1 MDNAAQRM
9 RSDTRLA
16 PVIYTIGL
24 GNPATGEEPDEVLM
38 RRMSNDPTSPI
49 YDNTKQDGLYVF
61 AANSTQ
67 LNMAFYRI
75 ASEVLRIAR

>member
-1 MDNAAQRM
+1 M
-9 RSDTRLA
+9 
-16 PVIYTIGL
+16 
-24 GNPATGEEPDEVLM
+24 LM

-49 YDNTKQDGLYVF
+49 YDNTKMDGLYVF

-67 LNMAFYRI
+67 LSMAFYRI